1 MRIAYIS
8 YPAFADCDFPLVR
21 ALREEGNEVL
31 YYLIVTPFHCHSTL
45 VDIDRLQEGYDIVP
59 GSVYP
64 ELRQYDAYLDSAS
77 IRLVN
82 FGGNEKGKVFRLWR
96 KLHRELRKIRPD
108 VIQLTHF
115 FPPHALYYYL
125 TFRSRLFI
133 TIHDPVYHA
142 GEFSRRDAFL
152 RKMGASSMRGFVFL
166 SHNDRLTGVFREAY
180 RIPAAKIHYAALAP
194 YDCLQVVPRDP
205 QTHDSDFLF
214 IGRISPYKG
223 IDTLLA
229 AMDILSQKRSGAK
242 LIIAGAGDFW
252 FDISAYANRPDI
264 ELIHRFVSTSEM
276 VALMADTRYVVCP
289 YAEGTQSGVIMSALA
304 LGRPVIATE
313 VGDFASIIEEGVN
326 GMLVPPSDPAA
337 LAAAMDAALA
347 PDRLAH
353 FRQNFDVC
361 DHDPEWRRIAR
372 MYEAAYQS

>member
-8 YPAFADCDFPLVR
+8 YPAFADSDFPLVR
-21 ALREEGNEVL
+21 ALREEGNEVV
-31 YYLIVTPFHCHSTL
+31 YYLVVTPFHCHSTL

-64 ELRQYDAYLDSAS
+64 ELRQYDAYLDSAT

-82 FGGNEKGKVFRLWR
+82 FGGNEKGKIFRLWR
-96 KLHRELRKIRPD
+96 KLYRELRKIRPD
-108 VIQLTHF
+108 VIHVTHF
-115 FPPHALYYYL
+115 FSPHALYYYL
-125 TFRSRLFI
+125 TFRNRLFI

-142 GEFSRRDAFL
+142 GEFSRWDAFL
-152 RKMGASSMRGFVFL
+152 RKMGASFMRGFIFL
-166 SHNDRLTGVFREAY
+166 SRNDRLIGAFREAY
-180 RIPAAKIHYAALAP
+180 HIPAAKVHYAALAP
-194 YDCLQVVPRDP
+194 YDWLHVVPRDP
-205 QTHDSDFLF
+205 QSHDSDFLF

-229 AMDILSQKRSGAK
+229 AMDILSQKHPGAK
-242 LIIAGAGDFW
+242 LIIAGAGNFW
-252 FDISAYANRPDI
+252 FDISSYENRPDVEI
-264 ELIHRFVSTSEM
+264 IHRFVSISEM
-276 VALMADTRYVVCP
+276 VTLMANTRYVVCP
-289 YAEGTQSGVIMSALA
+289 YSEGTQSGIIMSALA

-347 PDRLAH
+347 PDRLEH
-353 FRQNFDVC
+353 FRQQLDAC
-361 DHDPEWRRIAR
+361 DHDSEWRRIAR
-372 MYEAAYQS
+372 MFGAAYQS